1 MNDGLLSLS
10 FTFVF
15 GSQILVLFSQG
26 SDRSSSCERVVDCLL
41 SFLLYSESKQEKDR
55 NVQIHDEFS
64 HALGNQRHS
73 RIENT
78 THVASSSQKVPQPR
92 KRWAIPES
100 DIIDDAYKTTMVT
113 PPKPYERDSY
123 VADENFVPISGQPGT
138 GHIHFSLQHSYD
150 VQCSMHVTVHFY

>member
-1 MNDGLLSLS
+1 MNDGLLSVS

-26 SDRSSSCERVVDCLL
+26 SDTSSSCERVVDCLL
-41 SFLLYSESKQEKDR
+41 SFLLYSESKQRKDPD
-55 NVQIHDEFS
+55 VQIHDEFS
-64 HALGNQRHS
+64 HSLGNQRHS
-73 RIENT
+73 CIENT
-78 THVASSSQKVPQPR
+78 THVANSSQKVPQPR

-113 PPKPYERDSY
+113 PPKSYERDSY
-123 VADENFVPISGQPGT
+123 VENFVPISGQPGT
-138 GHIHFSLQHSYD
+138 GHIHFFLQHFYD